1 MLTASPPALP
11 ISEGAVSIS
20 ANRILYI
27 VLIVF
32 EELVKTGDRALPLF
46 LKLSLLRLL
55 LSALHFI
62 LRLLLFLLSSFQQLL
77 GILL

>member
-1 MLTASPPALP
+1 MLTASLPALP

>member
-1 MLTASPPALP
+1 MLTASPLALP

>member
-1 MLTASPPALP
+1 MLTTSPRALP